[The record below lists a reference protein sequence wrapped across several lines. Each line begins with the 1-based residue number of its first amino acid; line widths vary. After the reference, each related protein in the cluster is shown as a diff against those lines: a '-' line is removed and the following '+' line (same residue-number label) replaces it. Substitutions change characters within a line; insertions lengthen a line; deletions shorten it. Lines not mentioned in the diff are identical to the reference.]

1 MGNPTES
8 DYEQFRERVVG
19 RKVKEQTYNEY
30 IRWIKRFETWYDGE
44 SPGIIDLEDFDTM
57 LSSPQETYY
66 PWVNARGSPPPS
78 QYAYSTRVIAVS
90 AVKLWVRR
98 QYGVD
103 IPEKP
108 QDIVI
113 GSKSDF
119 EPTYLSPEEVRS
131 VIWDAPDDCNCFG
144 CQAACAVS
152 YDAILRAAELCLLTY
167 DDVDLDS
174 GMLDVT
180 AVKKSRDS
188 QISLADETT
197 ELLSE
202 YMAEDD
208 RSSGRLFTNTY
219 GNSWTRNAWS
229 NHFSRNHHSAGSH
242 AFGRHT
248 PILHMLDSGV
258 SFGDVYRRARH
269 RNPQT
274 TAQYA
279 RIVGENI
286 PSWVGS
292 DEPEESSRD
301 GSGTDSAM
309 DNVV

>member
-1 MGNPTES
+1 MAKVS
-8 DYEQFRERVVG
+8 QADYEQFRERVVG
-19 RKVKEQTYNEY
+19 RKVQEDTYNEY
-30 IRWIKRFETWYDGE
+30 IRWIKRFEAWFDGSE
-44 SPGIIDLEDFDTM
+44 PSIIDLEDFDTM
-57 LSSPQETYY
+57 LAVDGPVDY
-66 PWVNARGSPPPS
+66 PWVNKRGRSPPPE
-78 QYAYSTRVIAVS
+78 YAYSSRVIAIS
-90 AVKLWVRR
+90 AVKLWIRR

-119 EPTYLSPEEVRS
+119 DPTYLSREEIRDT
-131 VIWDAPDDCNCFG
+131 IENAADGCNCHG
-144 CQAACAVS
+144 CKAALALS

-167 DDVDLDS
+167 DDLDLRR
-174 GMLDVT
+174 GTLDVT

-188 QISLADETT
+188 ELSLGGHTVTILQQYAG
-197 ELLSE
+197 
-202 YMAEDD
+202 EDG
-208 RSSGRLFTNTY
+208 RGSGPLFTNTY

-229 NHFSRNHHSAGSH
+229 NHFSRNHHPAGSH

-248 PILHMLDSGV
+248 PILHMLDAGV
-258 SFGDVYRRARH
+258 PFGDVYRRARH

-279 RIVGENI
+279 RIVGTNV

-292 DEPEESSRD
+292 AEPEESPGD
-301 GSGTDSAM
+301 GDESAL
-309 DNVV
+309 DDIV